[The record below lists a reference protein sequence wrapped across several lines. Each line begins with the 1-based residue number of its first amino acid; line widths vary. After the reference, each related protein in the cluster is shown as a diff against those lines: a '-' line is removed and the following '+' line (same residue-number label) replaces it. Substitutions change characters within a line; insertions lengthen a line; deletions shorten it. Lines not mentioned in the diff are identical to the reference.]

1 MKTGTHV
8 PEREIMIKIIT
19 DSTSDYTMEEA
30 EKKGLVILPLRVLFG
45 EEEYLDR
52 VNLSVDD
59 FYNKLIETDVF
70 PKTSQI
76 PPFTYEEAMEKEVEA
91 GNEVLVFTV
100 SSKLSG
106 CYQSAVNAAS
116 SFGDKVRVID
126 TLSVSM
132 GIQILIERALAMIA
146 EGKGLDEIVER
157 LEEEKQKIRVVA
169 LLDTLEYLKKGGRIS
184 STKAMAGKI
193 LGIKPVISFDG
204 GEVNLLGTARGS
216 KSGSNL
222 LMKYT
227 EENAIDLSRPFG
239 MVYSGFSDVLLK
251 KYINDSARLYEGRN
265 PSDFVISRLGACV
278 GTYAGPGTIG
288 VAYFTK

>member
-1 MKTGTHV
+1 
-8 PEREIMIKIIT
+8 
-19 DSTSDYTMEEA
+19 MEEA
-30 EKKGLVILPLRVLFG
+30 EEKGLVILPLRVLFG

-76 PPFTYEEAMEKEVEA
+76 TPFTYEEAMEKEVEA

-106 CYQSAVNAAS
+106 CYQSAMTAAS
-116 SFGDKVRVID
+116 SFEDKVRVID

-132 GIQILIERALAMIA
+132 GIQILIDRAMALIE
-146 EGKGLDEIVER
+146 EGKSLDEIAEC
-157 LEEEKQKIRVVA
+157 LEEEKKLVRVVA

-184 STKAMAGKI
+184 STKAIAGKI

-227 EENAIDLSRPFG
+227 EENTIDLTKPFG

-251 KYINDSARLYEGRN
+251 KYINDSARLYEGKN
-265 PSDFVISRLGACV
+265 PDDFVISRLGACV

>member
-1 MKTGTHV
+1 
-8 PEREIMIKIIT
+8 MIKIIT

-30 EKKGLVILPLRVLFG
+30 EEKGLVILPLRVLFG

-76 PPFTYEEAMEKEVEA
+76 TPFTYEEAMEKEVEA

-106 CYQSAVNAAS
+106 CYQSAVTAAS

-132 GIQILIERALAMIA
+132 GIQILIERAMKMI
-146 EGKGLDEIVER
+146 EEDKGLGEIADC
-157 LEEEKQKIRVVA
+157 LEEEKKLVRVVA

-184 STKAMAGKI
+184 STKAIAGKI

-227 EENAIDLSRPFG
+227 EENAIDLTKPFG

-251 KYINDSARLYEGRN
+251 KYINDSARLYEGKN
-265 PSDFVISRLGACV
+265 PDDFIISRLGACV

>member
-1 MKTGTHV
+1 
-8 PEREIMIKIIT
+8 MIKIIT

-30 EKKGLVILPLRVLFG
+30 EEKGLVILPLRVLFG

-76 PPFTYEEAMEKEVEA
+76 TPFTYEEAMEKEVEA

-106 CYQSAVNAAS
+106 CYQSAVTAAS
-116 SFGDKVRVID
+116 SFEDKVRVID

-132 GIQILIERALAMIA
+132 GIQILIDRAMALIE
-146 EGKGLDEIVER
+146 EGKSLDEIAEC
-157 LEEEKQKIRVVA
+157 LEEEKKLVRVVA

-193 LGIKPVISFDG
+193 FGIKPVISFDG

-216 KSGSNL
+216 KIGSNL

-227 EENAIDLSRPFG
+227 EENAIDLSKPFG

-251 KYINDSARLYEGRN
+251 KYINDSARLYEGKN
-265 PSDFVISRLGACV
+265 PDDFVISRLGACV

>member
-1 MKTGTHV
+1 
-8 PEREIMIKIIT
+8 MIRIIT

-30 EKKGLVILPLRVLFG
+30 EKKGITILPLRVLFG

-52 VNLSVDD
+52 INLSVDD

-76 PPFTYEEAMEKEVEA
+76 TPFTYEEAIEKEVQA
-91 GNEVLVFTV
+91 GNEVLVFPV

-106 CYQSAVNAAS
+106 CYQSAMTAAS
-116 SFGDKVRVID
+116 AVEGKVRIID

-132 GIQILIERALAMIA
+132 GIQILVERALKMIE
-146 EGKGLDEIVER
+146 EGRGLDEIADY
-157 LEEEKQKIRVVA
+157 LEEEKKRIRVVA

-227 EENAIDLSRPFG
+227 QENAIDLSMPFG

-251 KYINDSARLYEGRN
+251 KYINDSAKLYEGKN
-265 PSDFVISRLGACV
+265 PEDFVISRLGACV

-288 VAYFTK
+288 VAYFTKQ